1 MPVQSSNLEVNSYSY
16 IYFAT
21 PDKSSASDQING
33 RYRVDDHGHLQL
45 SPMFWDYVEK
55 ETSSIPTTR
64 PREAQ
69 TRSFNCVLPLLRAQW
84 TQQKTCPSVSTPCPT
99 IRQLQCAQTGASAW
113 MAHSKLSKVWCSPP
127 TTTSNALSYSFSQT
141 SHVAIQNDFAPRHLC
156 GGVHVLFERVEITPE
171 SDTFPRRRLWKYQSN

>member
-1 MPVQSSNLEVNSYSY
+1 
-16 IYFAT
+16 
-21 PDKSSASDQING
+21 
-33 RYRVDDHGHLQL
+33 
-45 SPMFWDYVEK
+45 MFWGYAEK

-64 PREAQ
+64 PRDAQ

-84 TQQKTCPSVSTPCPT
+84 PQQKICPSASTPCPT

-141 SHVAIQNDFAPRHLC
+141 SHIAIHNCFEREAVN
-156 GGVHVLFERVEITPE
+156 GGVYFEPPMKLSSPTRPASSMPAT
-171 SDTFPRRRLWKYQSN
+171 D